1 MSVSIFEIFSRSPFS
16 PLKKQMEKIRECVFK
31 SAEMVDL
38 LIAGAD
44 NRKLEEYAD
53 EVSKLEHE
61 VDIIKNNLRNGISTT
76 IFLPFNK
83 QTILSVLASQD
94 AIADTAEDF
103 AALLTLKKDL
113 VIPDEFKPLLA
124 EFKGRVVETFE
135 ELFNIVNEMDVAFE
149 SAFGGPEVK
158 HIFEMIDRL
167 GEKEHECDIV
177 QRKLAKKVFE
187 IEDKLKC
194 SEIFL
199 WPKIF
204 NKFGDIANLS
214 EKVGNRIRMMISK

>member
-1 MSVSIFEIFSRSPFS
+1 MSVSIFDIFSKSPFS
-16 PLKKQMEKIRECVFK
+16 PLKQQMDKIKECVYK

-38 LIAGAD
+38 LIADAD
-44 NRKLEEYAD
+44 YGTLEKVSE

-61 VDIIKNNLRNGISTT
+61 VDLIKNELRNGISTT

-94 AIADTAEDF
+94 SIADTAEDF
-103 AALLTLKKDL
+103 AALLTLKKL
-113 VIPDEFKPLLA
+113 TIPAEFKPLLA
-124 EFKGRVVETFE
+124 EFKSKVMETFD
-135 ELFNIVNEMDVAFE
+135 ELYKIVNELDLAFE
-149 SAFGGPEVK
+149 TAFGGPEVGRLYQ
-158 HIFEMIDRL
+158 MIDEL
-167 GEKEHECDIV
+167 GRKEHECDII

-214 EKVGNRIRMMISK
+214 EKVGNRLRMMLSK

>member
-1 MSVSIFEIFSRSPFS
+1 MSVSIFEIFSKSPFS
-16 PLKKQMEKIRECVFK
+16 PLKQQIEKIKECVVK
-31 SAEMVDL
+31 TAEMVDL

-44 NRKLEEYAD
+44 HSVLEEYAN

-61 VDIIKNNLRNGISTT
+61 VDIIKNELRNGISTT

-94 AIADTAEDF
+94 SIADTAEDF
-103 AALLTLKKDL
+103 AALLTLKELK
-113 VIPDEFKPLLA
+113 IPEEFKPLLA
-124 EFKGRVVETFE
+124 EFKGKVMETFE
-135 ELFNIVNEMDVAFE
+135 QLYNIVCEMDVAFE

-158 HIFEMIDRL
+158 HIFEMIDSL